1 MAESEAALGRS
12 SAPFTAP
19 EPTSSSL
26 DDFALQACDD
36 AQALNHVV
44 RAYTALEKLID
55 TSALSDCEVLTP
67 SRTELSALLRLLND
81 ALLVR
86 INTVNAATGVV
97 HEALQRNTTGAM

>member
-1 MAESEAALGRS
+1 MAESSRARPQSRS
-12 SAPFTAP
+12 ASA
-19 EPTSSSL
+19 SSL
-26 DDFALQACDD
+26 DAKFDALALQACDD
-36 AQALNHVV
+36 AGALNDVV

>member
-1 MAESEAALGRS
+1 MAESSRARPQSRS
-12 SAPFTAP
+12 SSA
-19 EPTSSSL
+19 SSL
-26 DDFALQACDD
+26 DAEFDALVLQACDD
-36 AQALNHVV
+36 AGALNDVV

-55 TSALSDCEVLTP
+55 TNALSDCEVLPP

-97 HEALQRNTTGAM
+97 HQALQRGTPGAT

>member
-1 MAESEAALGRS
+1 MAEPSRARPQSRIS
-12 SAPFTAP
+12 SA
-19 EPTSSSL
+19 SSL
-26 DDFALQACDD
+26 DAEFDALALQACDD
-36 AQALNHVV
+36 AGALNDVV